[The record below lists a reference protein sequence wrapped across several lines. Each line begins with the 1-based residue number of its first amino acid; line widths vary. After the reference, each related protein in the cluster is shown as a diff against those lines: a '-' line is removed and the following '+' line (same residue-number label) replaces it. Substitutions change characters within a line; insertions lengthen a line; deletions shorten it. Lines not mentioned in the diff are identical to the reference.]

1 MVNDYYILYLD
12 SRSLWAEVSSMYQ
25 GVCGKLSWCKW
36 RRHDDDMTTTCP
48 WHGDSIPTA
57 LRRHGDDTATT
68 WRRLGDGIAT
78 TWRRHGDDMATTWR
92 RHGDDMA
99 TTWRRGQ
106 DDNDDGENDDD
117 GDDEDDGDDHETE
130 LYRVWCRHR
139 YTYGYGL
146 MMPKRV
152 CHNQISFSY
161 VLSQM
166 GAMLSESGRAKWVC
180 FVCWQHSTWIVFDQW
195 VWGNSSFFLTAHE
208 LSCC

>member
-1 MVNDYYILYLD
+1 MVTA
-12 SRSLWAEVSSMYQ
+12 S
-25 GVCGKLSWCKW
+25 
-36 RRHDDDMTTTCP
+36 RRHCDDMATTRRP
-48 WHGDSIPTA
+48 HGDGLATA

-68 WRRLGDGIAT
+68 
-78 TWRRHGDDMATTWR
+78 
-92 RHGDDMA
+92 HGDDMA

-117 GDDEDDGDDHETE
+117 GDDEDDGDNHETE

-166 GAMLSESGRAKWVC
+166 GAMLSESGKATWVC
-180 FVCWQHSTWIVFDQW
+180 FVCWQHST
-195 VWGNSSFFLTAHE
+195 
-208 LSCC
+208 

>member
-1 MVNDYYILYLD
+1 
-12 SRSLWAEVSSMYQ
+12 MYQ
-25 GVCGKLSWCKW
+25 GVRGKLSWCKW

-48 WHGDSIPTA
+48 WHGDSIATA
-57 LRRHGDDTATT
+57 LRRHGDDTA
-68 WRRLGDGIAT
+68 A
-78 TWRRHGDDMATTWR
+78 TWR

-139 YTYGYGL
+139 YTNGYGL

-161 VLSQM
+161 VLSQID
-166 GAMLSESGRAKWVC
+166 GRHA
-180 FVCWQHSTWIVFDQW
+180 F
-195 VWGNSSFFLTAHE
+195 
-208 LSCC
+208 

>member
-1 MVNDYYILYLD
+1 
-12 SRSLWAEVSSMYQ
+12 MYQ

-36 RRHDDDMTTTCP
+36 RRHDDNMTTTCP
-48 WHGDSIPTA
+48 WHGDSIATA

-78 TWRRHGDDMATTWR
+78 TWRRHGDHMATTWR
-92 RHGDDMA
+92 RHGDVARTTTTTVRTTMTAMTRTTA
-99 TTWRRGQ
+99 TITRQSYIGY
-106 DDNDDGENDDD
+106 G
-117 GDDEDDGDDHETE
+117 
-130 LYRVWCRHR
+130 
-139 YTYGYGL
+139 GYGL

-166 GAMLSESGRAKWVC
+166 GAVLSESGKAKRVC

-195 VWGNSSFFLTAHE
+195 VWDNNSFFDSPWALMLLKAQ
-208 LSCC
+208 LGQI

>member
-1 MVNDYYILYLD
+1 
-12 SRSLWAEVSSMYQ
+12 
-25 GVCGKLSWCKW
+25 
-36 RRHDDDMTTTCP
+36 
-48 WHGDSIPTA
+48 
-57 LRRHGDDTATT
+57 
-68 WRRLGDGIAT
+68 
-78 TWRRHGDDMATTWR
+78 
-92 RHGDDMA
+92 MA

-117 GDDEDDGDDHETE
+117 GDDEDDGDNHETE

-166 GAMLSESGRAKWVC
+166 GAMLSESGKATWVC
-180 FVCWQHSTWIVFDQW
+180 FVCWQHST
-195 VWGNSSFFLTAHE
+195 
-208 LSCC
+208 